1 MECDSTLAHPALPTE
16 GHNVPGLQACSTS
29 QIPSGGLPVEHQ
41 GFLVRM
47 AFRHR
52 SHLFHHL
59 HYGVVGIAPISSAN
73 RMRPTDSAARLS
85 IHPLDHLAEVTSPQ
99 IYYGENA
106 AAHSAEPADL
116 GFPPSA
122 LGDLLPLAHSKR
134 PPLALPSQPDL
145 PSDPEGYPLE
155 APHRLAFPLAVD
167 FEAVLP
173 PARQ

>member
-1 MECDSTLAHPALPTE
+1 
-16 GHNVPGLQACSTS
+16 
-29 QIPSGGLPVEHQ
+29 
-41 GFLVRM
+41 
-47 AFRHR
+47 
-52 SHLFHHL
+52 
-59 HYGVVGIAPISSAN
+59 
-73 RMRPTDSAARLS
+73 MRPTDSAARLS

-116 GFPPSA
+116 GFLPSA

-167 FEAVLP
+167 LEVGLQSALQAFRPAELEARHLQPSHSVRLP
-173 PARQ
+173 LEHLA